1 MDLSNKHT
9 DYNNEFFGRWAWL
22 YDFEKY
28 IFFPLRK
35 KSVEFANLQS
45 HKKILD
51 VATGTGA
58 LAVEFA
64 KSGHDVVGIDLSSK
78 MLAQAKKKL
87 DPKLKL
93 IFQEADGTALPFK
106 DNSFDI
112 STISWG
118 IHDMPY
124 EVGVKVLQEMKR
136 VTKKDGSILI
146 VDYVEPKKHKVARF
160 THPLISL
167 YETKN
172 YKPFIK
178 RGIETYLKEVGLKVV
193 REGNFLG
200 VWQMLMLK
208 NSI

>member
-1 MDLSNKHT
+1 MNSTNQYAY
-9 DYNNEFFGRWAWL
+9 YNNKFFGRWAWV
-22 YDFEKY
+22 YNFEKY

-35 KSVEFANLQS
+35 RSVEFANLQP

-58 LAVEFA
+58 LAFEFA
-64 KSGHDVVGIDLSSK
+64 KFGHDVVGIDLSSK
-78 MLAQAKKKL
+78 MLTQAKKKL
-87 DPKLKL
+87 NLNLKL
-93 IFQEADGTALPFK
+93 SFQKADGTALPFK
-106 DNSFDI
+106 DSSFDI
-112 STISWG
+112 SSISWG

-136 VTKKDGSILI
+136 VTKKEGNILI
-146 VDYVEPKKHKVARF
+146 VDYMEPKKHKVARF

-172 YKPFIK
+172 YIPFIK
-178 RGIETYLKEVGLKVV
+178 RGIETYLKEVGLKVI

-200 VWQMLMLK
+200 VWQMLILK
-208 NSI
+208 K